1 MNKLIISVLC
11 VFMFSSLTFSQT
23 VQELIDKV
31 DLNVLELRV
40 SEFSGE
46 QSTFVGGNQVTILNR
61 QQTDNDLAAQYINE
75 KFQLLDNLV
84 VTEQEFNSNGKNIIA
99 TQTGKTNPNDIY
111 LICAHYDSVSN
122 YCADDNATGTAAVL
136 EVARILST
144 QCLENTIIYALW
156 DEEEIGLR
164 GSNFYANYAET
175 NNLNILSVIN
185 MDMIGYDSD
194 QDGQPGDNDF
204 DIDVR
209 DLHGSLTIKDDL
221 LALLN
226 TYTFNLNPIVVDP
239 GTTASDHASFW
250 GKGFPA
256 VLVGESWETSDE
268 TIYYHSSADRLS
280 TLDLPYFKE
289 LTKLVTA
296 YMATKGNLLAINN
309 SVTTTS
315 TFITAN
321 QNGANYQWLDCDTDI
336 LLAGETNQTFVPT
349 VSGNFAVEVTVGSC
363 IEKSDCISFN
373 TLNVEEFATDD
384 FHISPNPVTNLLKIH
399 THLNESF
406 SVQLFNI
413 SGKLVMDKLLN
424 NKETALDVSS
434 LSVGTYFLK
443 IKMNNTSKTF
453 KILKE

>member
-321 QNGANYQWLDCDTDI
+321 QNGANYQWLDCDTNI